1 MPPRTSLADA
11 AEKSLGAMF
20 GVQPSRVATTG
31 ATNESTDEPAN
42 EPTVVASGEPTNHVP
57 AVATDQ
63 PSSEPTEDAADEPTN
78 RSTTGTTD
86 PAAGVA
92 TSQPGNRSTP
102 ATPVQATGQQ
112 PQQPPRQRRP
122 RATVVATT
130 QPASWDA
137 AILPE
142 VIESVM
148 TGKPLQGS
156 TTRYSAQEWETL
168 DIVEFEL
175 RRICDVS
182 IPKQDIVRFG
192 LSLVLADW
200 KARGSESTLGQLA
213 AEFKYRR
220 PARGGLRPA

>member
-1 MPPRTSLADA
+1 MPPRTRLADA

-20 GVQPSRVATTG
+20 GVQPAHVATTG
-31 ATNESTDEPAN
+31 ATNDATN
-42 EPTVVASGEPTNHVP
+42 EAAVVASSAPTNH
-57 AVATDQ
+57 ATTVAADQ
-63 PSSEPTEDAADEPTN
+63 PSSEATEAATDQPTN
-78 RSTTGTTD
+78 LTT
-86 PAAGVA
+86 PAATNPGPIVA
-92 TSQPGNRSTP
+92 TVRPGHGATSTAPVHATEQRP
-102 ATPVQATGQQ
+102 A
-112 PQQPPRQRRP
+112 QPPGQRRS

-137 AILPE
+137 RILPE

-148 TGKPLQGS
+148 AGKPLQGS
-156 TTRYSAQEWETL
+156 TTRYSAEEWETL

-200 KARGSESTLGQLA
+200 KARGCESTLGQLA

-220 PARGGLRPA
+220 PARGGLRPG